1 MADHGES
8 QGEPDDASSSV
19 HRPPS
24 GGAITL
30 FVIVGFQLMLV
41 IDGTIVNV
49 ALPAIQRSLHFS
61 MTGLSWVTNSY
72 ALALGGLLLL
82 GGRTGDIL
90 GRRRVFIAG
99 VLAFTVSSLVAGLAT
114 TPGWLIAARA
124 AQGAGAAFAGP
135 STLSLIAT
143 NFVDTEERNRA
154 LGVFSA
160 AAGGGGSLG
169 IVAGGIL
176 TEWASWRWVLL
187 VNVPIGVAILALAPR
202 HVRESDPHP
211 GRFDLSGALTSTVGV
226 TILAYAL
233 KRGVSAG
240 WNDAWTLASF
250 TAAVVLLGGFLM
262 IERRARQPILPLR
275 LAGQRT
281 RAGAFLNMFL
291 LAAALIGVFYFL
303 TLFLQDTRGF
313 TPIQTGLAFLAMT
326 VPLFVAARVA
336 AKALVKVSPKS
347 MTTIGTVLITASMVW
362 LAQLDDTSTFTA
374 GVLGP
379 LLLVGAGVGLTF
391 MPLNSLILST
401 AEPGDAG
408 AASGTLQAL
417 QRVGSAVGLAL
428 LVAVA
433 ASAQSHAQQAARA
446 YGLAMVFSVTA
457 LAVAVLVIEGSRS
470 DDRADDQ

>member
-1 MADHGES
+1 
-8 QGEPDDASSSV
+8 
-19 HRPPS
+19 
-24 GGAITL
+24 
-30 FVIVGFQLMLV
+30 
-41 IDGTIVNV
+41 
-49 ALPAIQRSLHFS
+49 
-61 MTGLSWVTNSY
+61 
-72 ALALGGLLLL
+72 
-82 GGRTGDIL
+82 
-90 GRRRVFIAG
+90 
-99 VLAFTVSSLVAGLAT
+99 
-114 TPGWLIAARA
+114 
-124 AQGAGAAFAGP
+124 
-135 STLSLIAT
+135 
-143 NFVDTEERNRA
+143 
-154 LGVFSA
+154 
-160 AAGGGGSLG
+160 
-169 IVAGGIL
+169 
-176 TEWASWRWVLL
+176 
-187 VNVPIGVAILALAPR
+187 
-202 HVRESDPHP
+202 
-211 GRFDLSGALTSTVGV
+211 
-226 TILAYAL
+226 
-233 KRGVSAG
+233 
-240 WNDAWTLASF
+240 
-250 TAAVVLLGGFLM
+250 
-262 IERRARQPILPLR
+262 
-275 LAGQRT
+275 
-281 RAGAFLNMFL
+281 L